1 MTNPQ
6 IKTQAKLHIYDGIS
20 VETVKQQ
27 GSDGQKIAV
36 PLFDTDGNGKLEG
49 MEVDRMNRCT
59 FKSEKNKLTIFEN
72 KGEDKQQITEIKYNN
87 VSDLYAMYD
96 ERALNNLDMFSF
108 GKHTNKDGV
117 TGYKH
122 YFGSVGSYA
131 KRTIDLI
138 QGKVTVEGA
147 KGNLYSRNVDL
158 TVKNSDISEIGI
170 NGGKVKLQNVKDE
183 GLLYDSAT
191 EIKTDGK
198 TDVNADTNSKVKVN
212 KETK

>member
-6 IKTQAKLHIYDGIS
+6 IKANANLHIYDGIS

-72 KGEDKQQITEIKYNN
+72 NGKDKQQVTEIKYNN
-87 VSDLYAMYD
+87 VDDLYAMYN

-108 GKHTNKDGV
+108 GEYTKNGV

-122 YFGSVGSYA
+122 YFGSVASYA

-138 QGKVTVEGA
+138 HGKVTVEGA
-147 KGNLYSRNVDL
+147 KGNLYGRNVDL
-158 TVKNSDISEIGI
+158 TVKNSDINEIGI

-183 GLLYDSAT
+183 GLLFDSET

-198 TDVNADTNSKVKVN
+198 TAIDADTNSKVKISKKV
-212 KETK
+212 K

>member
-36 PLFDTDGNGKLEG
+36 PLFDTNGNGKLEG

-72 KGEDKQQITEIKYNN
+72 KGEDKQEITEIKYNN
-87 VSDLYAMYD
+87 TDDLYAMYD
-96 ERALNNLDMFSF
+96 EHALNNLDMFSF
-108 GKHTNKDGV
+108 GKYTKDGV

-122 YFGSVGSYA
+122 YFGSVANYA

-138 QGKVTVEGA
+138 HGKITVEGA
-147 KGNLYSRNVDL
+147 KGDLYGRNVDL
-158 TVKNSDISEIGI
+158 TVKNSDISKIGI
-170 NGGKVKLQNVKDE
+170 NGGKVKLQNVKDK
-183 GLLYDSAT
+183 GLIYDNAT

-198 TDVNADTNSKVKVN
+198 TAVDADINSKVKISQKAN
-212 KETK
+212 

>member
-1 MTNPQ
+1 M
-6 IKTQAKLHIYDGIS
+6 Y
-20 VETVKQQ
+20 
-27 GSDGQKIAV
+27 
-36 PLFDTDGNGKLEG
+36 
-49 MEVDRMNRCT
+49 
-59 FKSEKNKLTIFEN
+59 
-72 KGEDKQQITEIKYNN
+72 GEH
-87 VSDLYAMYD
+87 
-96 ERALNNLDMFSF
+96 ALNNLDMFCF
-108 GKHTNKDGV
+108 GKHTNKNGV

-147 KGNLYSRNVDL
+147 KGCLFSRNVDL

-198 TDVNADTNSKVKVN
+198 TVVDADTNSKVKISKKV
-212 KETK
+212 K